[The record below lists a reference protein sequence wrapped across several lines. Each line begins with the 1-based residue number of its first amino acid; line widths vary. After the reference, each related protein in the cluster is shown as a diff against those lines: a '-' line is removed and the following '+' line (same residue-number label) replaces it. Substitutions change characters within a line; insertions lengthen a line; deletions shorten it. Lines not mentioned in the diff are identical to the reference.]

1 MKKQLLAVLLVM
13 VLATLSCSIS
23 NIEME
28 TIETRTVEVNEDL
41 PQDYEE
47 TNVTFNM
54 TGGVFNLSPG
64 SSGLVT
70 GTITY
75 NVEQW
80 EPEFTRSENAFEIKQ
95 VNPFSFSGIPTKDVE
110 NTWDLSLTNAIP
122 ISLTIEGGASEYNF
136 DFSGI
141 QLTYLKILQG
151 ASSSVIRFDSPNP
164 QVMEEFSFTTGA
176 SSADIYGLANA
187 NFETMTISAG
197 AGDYTLDFSGSSLSH
212 DAVVDIK
219 AGVSNMTIIIPAG
232 MKAQVINEGTVS
244 NINTQGTWLLTDN
257 TYSTLDE
264 GYMLTINLN
273 MAVGN
278 VNLNHED

>member
-1 MKKQLLAVLLVM
+1 MKKQLLAAFLVL

-28 TIETRTVEVNEDL
+28 TIETRVVEVNESL
-41 PQDYEE
+41 PQDLEE
-47 TNVTFNM
+47 TNLTFNM

-64 SSGLVT
+64 SNGLVT

-80 EPEFTRSENAFEIKQ
+80 EPEYTRSENAYEIKQ
-95 VNPFSFSGIPTKDVE
+95 VNPFSISGIPTKDVE
-110 NTWDLSLTNAIP
+110 NTWDLSLTTAIP
-122 ISLTIEGGASEYNF
+122 LNLTIEGGASEYNF
-136 DFSGI
+136 DFSGM

-151 ASSSVIRFDSPNP
+151 ASGSVMRFDSPNP
-164 QVMEEFSFTTGA
+164 QVMEEFIFTTGA
-176 SSADIYGLANA
+176 SSAEIYGLSNA

-197 AGDYTLDFSGSSLSH
+197 AGDYTLDFSGSSLTH
-212 DAVVDIK
+212 DALVDIK

-232 MKAQVINEGTVS
+232 MSAQVINEGTVS

-257 TYSTLDE
+257 TYATLDE
-264 GYMLTINLN
+264 GFMLTINLN

-278 VNLNHED
+278 VNLNHE